1 MDKVTAKL
9 LREKLNQ
16 LIPMYG
22 ISEDYEIRVGN
33 ATYNDTEVTFKV
45 TIKESGAPNQDEK
58 DLVKYASLY
67 DLDVDRIATIAGNKY
82 SLVGFNTRA
91 TKQPFIIQKLGIG
104 KEINKY
110 KITVEQA
117 KEMYGK
123 EAV

>member
-9 LREKLNQ
+9 LREKLNE
-16 LIPMYG
+16 LLPMYG
-22 ISEDYEIRVGN
+22 ISEDYEINIGN

-67 DLDVDRIATIAGNKY
+67 ELDINKIATVKGNKY
-82 SLVGFNTRA
+82 SLVGFSTRA

-104 KEINKY
+104 EESSKY

-117 KEMYGK
+117 KHFFRK